1 MNVAKKQ
8 AAARVIVRVV
18 ILKINLRAA
27 DIYIETLAVRA
38 TVIEMGISRFVILNV
53 NSSRVDGP
61 YTRAGVAR
69 SA

>member
-69 SA
+69 PA

>member
-18 ILKINLRAA
+18 ILEINLRAA

-61 YTRAGVAR
+61 YTRASVAR